1 METKSSAKLSL
12 TKREIITL
20 ISIVE
25 KEKERYDAIDYS
37 QLDDDK
43 AGDVGDEHE
52 VIDGVFLMLKAA
64 YSDSFE

>member
-20 ISIVE
+20 MSIVG

-43 AGDVGDEHE
+43 ASDVGDEHE
-52 VIDGVFLMLKAA
+52 VIGGVFLMLKTA